1 MNGPGYFLNKKSL
14 FCSYVGDRII
24 VSRTLKSSVRVLV
37 LRKVMVMLST
47 LPRKDMDSTIVTVT
61 APVNSLE
68 ASLIL
73 AA

>member
-1 MNGPGYFLNKKSL
+1 MGQGIFYIKSAFFVLMLGIGLSCPG
-14 FCSYVGDRII
+14 
-24 VSRTLKSSVRVLV
+24 TLKSSVRVQV
-37 LRKVMVMLST
+37 LGKVMLST
-47 LPRKDMDSTIVTVT
+47 LPSKDMDSTIVTVA